1 MARVRRRHQPY
12 YRNSA
17 CLIFSAEIRR
27 RLAKWNLSPTREA
40 EIVEELSQHLEE
52 QYEDALGR
60 GASEDEARRAAL
72 RDLELPDSLG
82 RAMKYVEPIQ
92 MGTGRKS
99 NMLADLG
106 QDIHYGLRILRKN
119 PAFTAI
125 AVIAL
130 ALGIGANSAIF
141 SVVNAILLK
150 PLPYKN
156 PGSTR
161 DDLGKGDPS
170 GLPEGHTAT
179 RELP

>member
-1 MARVRRRHQPY
+1 
-12 YRNSA
+12 
-17 CLIFSAEIRR
+17 R
-27 RLAKWNLSPTREA
+27 RLARLNLSPTREA

-60 GASEDEARRAAL
+60 GANEDEARNAVL
-72 RDLELPDSLG
+72 KDLKLPDSLG
-82 RAMKYVEPIQ
+82 QTAKYVDPIQ

-106 QDIHYGLRILRKN
+106 QDILYGLRIRGKN
-119 PAFTAI
+119 PAFTAV

-150 PLPYKN
+150 PLPFKN
-156 PGSTR
+156 PDQLVMIWEEATH
-161 DDLGKGDPS
+161 LGFPKDTP
-170 GLPEGHTAT
+170 TAANFIDW
-179 RELP
+179 RQQG